1 MTYEEGQALTARWLG
16 QAGLRPGQRVLDVGA
31 GPGNL
36 ARLAFQH
43 LGPQGSLVGVDRD
56 EAFLAQARAQH
67 ADRDARFLSADLDG
81 DLPAELVPD
90 GLGTF
95 DAILGRRVLMYL
107 RDPVAT
113 LRRLR
118 PLLRPGGVIF
128 FQELV
133 LADAPP
139 ALGLHNRA
147 IGWLRTMLAAEGASS
162 ELGASLPGLFLE
174 AGLPAPVV
182 RAEADVAAP
191 GQPDSIADRIRFVL
205 PRLVQVGIP
214 AREIDVD
221 TLADRLRAERDRTG
235 QAWLGD
241 LAVAAWARV
250 P

>member
-43 LGPQGSLVGVDRD
+43 LDPGGSLVGLDRH

-81 DLPAELVPD
+81 ELPSDL
-90 GLGTF
+90 GSF
-95 DAILGRRVLMYL
+95 DVIIGRRVLMYL

-133 LADAPP
+133 IADAPP

-162 ELGASLPGLFLE
+162 ELGASLSGLFLA

-205 PRLVQVGIP
+205 PRLEEVGIP

-221 TLADRLRAERDRTG
+221 TLAVRLRAERDRTG

-241 LAVAAWARV
+241 LAVAAWVQV